1 MCRRRAGSPWIDYPD
16 NGFASMTHYTLPL
29 DFIASCGCVGS
40 STHYPTAALSQ
51 MAYGSSTAFGPGCG
65 RCFNLTLINA
75 FLVDPPFYPNV
86 TKSIVVKV
94 TDLCPKT
101 GRWCSA
107 SKDSVNDAGHQLNFD
122 LAWPSSSIPD
132 DFFPSDP
139 SVYGFDDF
147 GVWNISY
154 TSVPCEDSWAGSSN
168 QSDFGAVN
176 YLGSSVCCPTDPFTN
191 TSSTCAS
198 YSDLYGIPADATP
211 GVSSFAI
218 NALYLSL
225 DTLATIIFSLSVQF
239 SYFFAL

>member
-1 MCRRRAGSPWIDYPD
+1 MGSHFLLLVCTCLYLILLCSAGSPWIDYPD

-40 STHYPTAALSQ
+40 STHYPTVALSQ

-107 SKDSVNDAGHQLNFD
+107 SKDSVNEFVHVSVHSLWTNSKLKRSAGHQLNFD

-139 SVYGFDDF
+139 SVYGD
-147 GVWNISY
+147 
-154 TSVPCEDSWAGSSN
+154 
-168 QSDFGAVN
+168 
-176 YLGSSVCCPTDPFTN
+176 
-191 TSSTCAS
+191 
-198 YSDLYGIPADATP
+198 
-211 GVSSFAI
+211 
-218 NALYLSL
+218 
-225 DTLATIIFSLSVQF
+225 
-239 SYFFAL
+239 